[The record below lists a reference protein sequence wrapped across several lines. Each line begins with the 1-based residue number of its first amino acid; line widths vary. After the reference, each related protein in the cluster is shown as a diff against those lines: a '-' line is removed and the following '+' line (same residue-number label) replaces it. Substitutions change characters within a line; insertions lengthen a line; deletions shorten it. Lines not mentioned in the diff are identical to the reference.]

1 MSRVITV
8 GYTEAQKSNY
18 TEICEILMTAAEKC
32 EIERLY
38 YVYMY
43 FNFLSKF
50 VERIG
55 CTPNTITLYPD
66 YTRDVELSKRF
77 ENNFSYDGGTIYNF
91 IKEDKLDNYFLFA
104 INFSKP
110 YTYENKTG
118 LYRINDIVD
127 EVLIECCANRK
138 DDGFF
143 ITITGLKKTFKIMD
157 YNNRDSYD
165 EIAGF
170 LIEVMKEYYKINEF
184 GYNRNYKSFRFLRF

>member
-18 TEICEILMTAAEKC
+18 TEICEILMSAAEKC
-32 EIERLY
+32 EIERTY
-38 YVYMY
+38 FVHIY

-55 CTPNTITLYPD
+55 CRPNTIIIYPD

-77 ENNFSYDGGTIYNF
+77 ENNFSNDGGAIYNF
-91 IKEDKLDNYFLFA
+91 IKQDKLTNYFLFS

-110 YTYENKTG
+110 YTYENKPS
-118 LYRINDIVD
+118 LHRINDIED
-127 EVLIECCANRK
+127 ELLIECCVNRENE
-138 DDGFF
+138 GFV
-143 ITITGLKKTFKIMD
+143 ITFAGLKKTFIIKD
-157 YNNRDSYD
+157 YNSRDSYD

-170 LIEVMKEYYKINEF
+170 LIEALKEYYKINEF